1 MLIRFYFSSICCGK
15 ESFIFLLNIVR
26 VFFHS
31 LVITCREE
39 RRFSNIVY
47 SLINQLQKK
56 EEQALREVINKYGG
70 YVKAIVVKVLQ
81 PNQTAIEECINDV
94 FLTIWQKSIQFTGD
108 EIDFKK
114 WIGVI
119 AKYKA
124 IDTYRS
130 LQNKP
135 KTVELLS
142 SISNSKDLPE
152 RIVEQKVQKEQLF
165 ISILNLSKN
174 DQEIFLLKY
183 YLGYSNGEIAEI
195 FGLSKSAVENRLYR
209 GKLKLTEELGGI

>member
-1 MLIRFYFSSICCGK
+1 M
-15 ESFIFLLNIVR
+15 
-26 VFFHS
+26 
-31 LVITCREE
+31 
-39 RRFSNIVY
+39 Y
-47 SLINQLQKK
+47 SLINRLQKRD
-56 EEQALREVINKYGG
+56 EQALREVINRYGG
-70 YVKAIVVKVLQ
+70 YVKAIVIKVLQ

-108 EIDFKK
+108 EVDFKK

-135 KTVELLS
+135 KTVELLP

-152 RIVEQKVQKEQLF
+152 SIIEQRVQKEQLF

-183 YLGYSNGEIAEI
+183 YLGYSNGEIAEL

-209 GKLKLTEELGGI
+209 GKLKLIEELGGI

>member
-1 MLIRFYFSSICCGK
+1 M
-15 ESFIFLLNIVR
+15 
-26 VFFHS
+26 
-31 LVITCREE
+31 
-39 RRFSNIVY
+39 Y
-47 SLINQLQKK
+47 SLINQLQKRD
-56 EEQALREVINKYGG
+56 EQALREVINKYGG

-135 KTVELLS
+135 KTVELLP

-152 RIVEQKVQKEQLF
+152 SIIEQRVQKEQLF

-183 YLGYSNGEIAEI
+183 YLGYSNGEIAEL

-209 GKLKLTEELGGI
+209 GKLKLIEELGGI

>member
-1 MLIRFYFSSICCGK
+1 M
-15 ESFIFLLNIVR
+15 
-26 VFFHS
+26 
-31 LVITCREE
+31 
-39 RRFSNIVY
+39 Y
-47 SLINQLQKK
+47 SLINQLQKRD
-56 EEQALREVINKYGG
+56 EQALREVINRYGG
-70 YVKAIVVKVLQ
+70 YVKAIVIKVLQ

-108 EIDFKK
+108 EVDFKK

-135 KTVELLS
+135 KTVELLP

-152 RIVEQKVQKEQLF
+152 SIIEQRVQKEQLF

-183 YLGYSNGEIAEI
+183 YLGYSNGEIAEL

-209 GKLKLTEELGGI
+209 GKLKLIEELGGI

>member
-1 MLIRFYFSSICCGK
+1 M
-15 ESFIFLLNIVR
+15 
-26 VFFHS
+26 
-31 LVITCREE
+31 
-39 RRFSNIVY
+39 
-47 SLINQLQKK
+47 IN
-56 EEQALREVINKYGG
+56 RYGG
-70 YVKAIVVKVLQ
+70 YVKAIVIKVLQ

-135 KTVELLS
+135 KTVELLP

-152 RIVEQKVQKEQLF
+152 SIIEQRVQKEQLF

-183 YLGYSNGEIAEI
+183 YLGYSNGEIAEL

-209 GKLKLTEELGGI
+209 GKLKLIEELGGI

>member
-1 MLIRFYFSSICCGK
+1 MDWRYC
-15 ESFIFLLNIVR
+15 
-26 VFFHS
+26 
-31 LVITCREE
+31 
-39 RRFSNIVY
+39 
-47 SLINQLQKK
+47 
-56 EEQALREVINKYGG
+56 
-70 YVKAIVVKVLQ
+70 
-81 PNQTAIEECINDV
+81 
-94 FLTIWQKSIQFTGD
+94 
-108 EIDFKK
+108 
-114 WIGVI
+114 
-119 AKYKA
+119 KYKA

-165 ISILNLSKN
+165 ISQYLNLSKN

>member
-1 MLIRFYFSSICCGK
+1 
-15 ESFIFLLNIVR
+15 
-26 VFFHS
+26 
-31 LVITCREE
+31 
-39 RRFSNIVY
+39 VY
-47 SLINQLQKK
+47 SLINQLQKRD
-56 EEQALREVINKYGG
+56 EQALREVINKYGG

-135 KTVELLS
+135 KTVELLP

-152 RIVEQKVQKEQLF
+152 SIIEQRVQKEQLF

-183 YLGYSNGEIAEI
+183 YLGYSNGEIAEL

-209 GKLKLTEELGGI
+209 GKLKLIEELGGI

>member
-1 MLIRFYFSSICCGK
+1 MK
-15 ESFIFLLNIVR
+15 
-26 VFFHS
+26 
-31 LVITCREE
+31 
-39 RRFSNIVY
+39 
-47 SLINQLQKK
+47 
-56 EEQALREVINKYGG
+56 
-70 YVKAIVVKVLQ
+70 
-81 PNQTAIEECINDV
+81 
-94 FLTIWQKSIQFTGD
+94 
-108 EIDFKK
+108 IDFKK

-152 RIVEQKVQKEQLF
+152 RIVEQRVQKEQLF

>member
-1 MLIRFYFSSICCGK
+1 M
-15 ESFIFLLNIVR
+15 
-26 VFFHS
+26 
-31 LVITCREE
+31 
-39 RRFSNIVY
+39 Y

-56 EEQALREVINKYGG
+56 DEQALREVINKYGG

-81 PNQTAIEECINDV
+81 H
-94 FLTIWQKSIQFTGD
+94 
-108 EIDFKK
+108 
-114 WIGVI
+114 
-119 AKYKA
+119 
-124 IDTYRS
+124 
-130 LQNKP
+130 KP

>member
-1 MLIRFYFSSICCGK
+1 
-15 ESFIFLLNIVR
+15 
-26 VFFHS
+26 VF
-31 LVITCREE
+31 
-39 RRFSNIVY
+39 

-56 EEQALREVINKYGG
+56 DEQALREVINKYGG

-108 EIDFKK
+108 EIDFNK

-209 GKLKLTEELGGI
+209 GKLKLTEELGGV

>member
-1 MLIRFYFSSICCGK
+1 M
-15 ESFIFLLNIVR
+15 
-26 VFFHS
+26 
-31 LVITCREE
+31 
-39 RRFSNIVY
+39 Y
-47 SLINQLQKK
+47 SLINQLQKRD
-56 EEQALREVINKYGG
+56 EQALREVINRYGG
-70 YVKAIVVKVLQ
+70 YVKAIVIKVLQ

-135 KTVELLS
+135 KTVELLP

-152 RIVEQKVQKEQLF
+152 SIIEQRVQKEQLF

-183 YLGYSNGEIAEI
+183 YLGYSNGEIAEL

-209 GKLKLTEELGGI
+209 GKLKLIEELGGI